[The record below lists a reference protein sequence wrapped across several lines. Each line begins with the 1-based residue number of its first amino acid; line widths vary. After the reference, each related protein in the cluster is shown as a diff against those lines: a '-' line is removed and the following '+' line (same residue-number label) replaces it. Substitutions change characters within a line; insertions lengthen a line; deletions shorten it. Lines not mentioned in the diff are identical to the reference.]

1 MAVTVGAVVQLTSD
15 GGRYQWRLLTVG
27 SGRPV
32 AVCGDYSHASITACR
47 ACATA
52 SMRLARAAGVRVRMV
67 LPGRYGWLLV
77 YGEVILARGVN
88 SHPDPAT
95 ARQDGQDAQRDL
107 STAAMTP

>member
-1 MAVTVGAVVQLTSD
+1 MAVAAAVVQVTSD
-15 GGRYQWRLLTVG
+15 GDRYQWRLLTAG

-52 SMRLARAAGVRVRMV
+52 SIRLAHAARIRVRMV

-77 YGEVILARGVN
+77 YGEMVLARSVH
-88 SHPDPAT
+88 SYPDLTA
-95 ARQDGQDAQRDL
+95 ARQDGQDARRDL
-107 STAAMTP
+107 RTAVLTT